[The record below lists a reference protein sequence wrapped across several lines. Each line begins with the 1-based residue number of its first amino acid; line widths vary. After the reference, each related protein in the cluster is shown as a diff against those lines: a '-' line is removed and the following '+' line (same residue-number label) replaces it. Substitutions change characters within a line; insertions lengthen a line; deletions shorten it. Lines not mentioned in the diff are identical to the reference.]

1 MPNNKFFF
9 EEVVSIDEI
18 HRSHVMEYNKIQNI
32 HLKYI
37 NLYLDSK
44 FEDQISQVVQGVL
57 SRLEQELINKPQ
69 ERMLEAI
76 STAATSIIEG
86 LYQVYGSRNNNC
98 GLGVPTSKSG
108 YGEKQYQI
116 DGLSH
121 TAVMRV
127 LEELQSFGW
136 VTRRKGF
143 KNKDGERI
151 PTTIKPFGE
160 LLKLFQSTKYVW
172 RQQLPIKQDVIVL
185 KGYDPVTQSK
195 EIQSFKDNDQI
206 IHWRN
211 NLQTYNKFLTQHAI
225 CLAVENYKLDKMI
238 KSMMKK
244 EYRVDWVFGKKKYKP
259 RIFNFMNVQLRRIF
273 ARGSFQHGG
282 RFYGGWWQFI
292 PSEYRSYITINGQP
306 TVEIDYSELHP
317 RLMYLRAN
325 QPIPE
330 GDLYDLGLDGI
341 KYDKAIEP
349 YKSKR
354 KIIKNYVNAVINDEK
369 GNYKLHGNLVNQLG
383 LNTKSLEALLVKK
396 HPLITDIKGKGLG
409 LKFQF
414 IDSQVAESVMMRMM
428 SKGILCLPVHDSF
441 ICQAEHLKELRQA
454 MEDAYSEVINST
466 AKIKDPEMFKTD
478 FEPVFYPSGA
488 LDFTYM
494 KNLYSSVIHEE
505 FLSTFYEHSGK

>member
-1 MPNNKFFF
+1 
-9 EEVVSIDEI
+9 
-18 HRSHVMEYNKIQNI
+18 MEYNKIQNI

-44 FEDQISQVVQGVL
+44 FEDQISHVFHIVL
-57 SRLEQELINKPQ
+57 ATLERELTNKPQ
-69 ERMLEAI
+69 KRMLEEI
-76 STAATSIIEG
+76 HKAATRIIEG

-108 YGEKQYQI
+108 YGKKHNQI
-116 DGLSH
+116 DDLSH

-127 LEELQSFGW
+127 LGALQSLNW
-136 VTRRKGF
+136 IKRRKGF
-143 KNKDGERI
+143 KNKNGECI
-151 PTTIKPFGE
+151 PTSIKPFGG
-160 LLKLFQSTKYVW
+160 LLKLFQKTKYVW
-172 RQQLPIKQDVIVL
+172 RPLAPIKKDVIVL
-185 KGYDPVTQSK
+185 KGYDPLTQLK
-195 EIQSFKDNDQI
+195 EIQSFKDNNQI
-206 IHWRN
+206 RHWRK

-225 CLAVENYKLDKMI
+225 CLSVENHNLDKMI

-244 EYRVDWVFGKKKYKP
+244 KYQVDWMFGEKKKKP
-259 RIFNFMNVQLRRIF
+259 RIFNFLHVQLRRIF
-273 ARGSFQHGG
+273 ARGSFEHGG

-325 QPIPE
+325 EPIPE
-330 GDLYDLGLDGI
+330 GDLYDLGLRYDGI
-341 KYDKAIEP
+341 EYDKEIEP

-369 GNYKLHGNLVNQLG
+369 GSYKLHGTIINQLG
-383 LNTKSLEALLVKK
+383 LNTKSLEGLLVKK
-396 HPLITDIKGKGLG
+396 HPLIQEIKGKGLG

-414 IDSQVAESVMMRMM
+414 IDSQVAELVMMRMM

-441 ICQAEHLKELRQA
+441 ICQAEHLQELRQA
-454 MEDAYSEVINST
+454 MEDAYAEVINST

-488 LDFTYM
+488 LDLTYM
-494 KNLYSSVIHEE
+494 KNLSTGVIHEE
-505 FLSTFYEHSGK
+505 FLSAFYEFSAK